1 MTQDS
6 KKAARL
12 TTEQAIRKLFPKPLV
27 DAVKREI
34 ETDDTGGGTSEKR
47 PSRSTMK
54 RD

>member
-6 KKAARL
+6 KKAAKL
-12 TTEQAIRKLFPKPLV
+12 TTDQAIRKLFPKPVV

-34 ETDDTGGGTSEKR
+34 ETDTGGGTSEKQR
-47 PSRSTMK
+47 SRSTMK